1 MRQLHLSSFTL
12 IAMLCACQPESSTPA
27 VPPGSSTTNTTA
39 TVEVA
44 SAVAA
49 TVEVA
54 SEVIVTPEKTKVL
67 TPVVTPPSELTN
79 KTFTKSQPVA
89 PPVAPPPPVV
99 EVVAAA
105 IEKVAPVV
113 PTPAISAKSETQNA
127 KVLAEA
133 DALQLAKKSG
143 CLTCHAIEKKLV
155 GPAWRDVA
163 TKYRGDAGAPSALEG
178 KVAKGGKGAW
188 GNMAMPANSPRVS
201 DADIHALVGFILSLK

>member
-27 VPPGSSTTNTTA
+27 VPPSSSTTNTTA

-67 TPVVTPPSELTN
+67 TPVVTRPSELTN
-79 KTFTKSQPVA
+79 KTFTKSQAVA

-201 DADIHALVGFILSLK
+201 DTDIHALVGFILSLK

>member
-27 VPPGSSTTNTTA
+27 VPPSSSTTNTTA
-39 TVEVA
+39 TVKVA
-44 SAVAA
+44 SALAA

-67 TPVVTPPSELTN
+67 TPVVTRPSELTN
-79 KTFTKSQPVA
+79 KTVTKSQAVA

-99 EVVAAA
+99 EVVAAV
-105 IEKVAPVV
+105 EKVAPVV
-113 PTPAISAKSETQNA
+113 PTPAISAKSETQNT

-201 DADIHALVGFILSLK
+201 DTDIHALVGFILSLK